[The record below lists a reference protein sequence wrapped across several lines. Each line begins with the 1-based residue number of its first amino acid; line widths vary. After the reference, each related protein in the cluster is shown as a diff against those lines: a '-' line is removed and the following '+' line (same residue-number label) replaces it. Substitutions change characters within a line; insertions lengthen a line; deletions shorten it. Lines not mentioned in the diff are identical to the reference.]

1 MDSADKEAAAMAS
14 GRIQC
19 LLIATRGGHVVYE
32 RFYDSFSEV
41 EKSEIRA
48 AFDDTAEEDAIVE
61 NQELVGRFR

>member
-1 MDSADKEAAAMAS
+1 MAS

-19 LLIATRGGHVVYE
+19 LVIATRTGNVVYE
-32 RFYDSFSEV
+32 RFYDAFSDI

-48 AFDDTAEEDAIVE
+48 ALDETASDEAAAE